1 MQGVRTAYVSRVL
14 LMIIGLRGTKKAP
27 IKGAWKISKL
37 LPISIIPQVD
47 IRFNR
52 RAVPM
57 NVNSVPILD
66 KEIICLSNMK
76 I

>member
-1 MQGVRTAYVSRVL
+1 MYSIRVALISKNYTQGVRTAYVSRVL
-14 LMIIGLRGTKKAP
+14 SMIIGLRGTKKAP

-52 RAVPM
+52 RTVPM
-57 NVNSVPILD
+57 SCQL
-66 KEIICLSNMK
+66 
-76 I
+76 